1 LAVEAEALAAVL
13 AVVLGAA
20 TALRSAVAWV
30 QGAWGKRLD
39 EAKERACMPPVS
51 KAIEFEK
58 EEREWGDNKTEKTR

>member
-1 LAVEAEALAAVL
+1 
-13 AVVLGAA
+13 
-20 TALRSAVAWV
+20 VAWV

-58 EEREWGDNKTEKTR
+58 EEREWGDNKTEKTH